1 MADALG
7 GIPRLG
13 FAADRAG
20 GDDAELLAQLQELED
35 GEGGGGDDD
44 EEAELQ
50 RALAGL
56 SGGGEELGLMS
67 ALRGMD
73 DEAAALERELAGATS
88 GPVRPGLAE
97 RAVQEKR
104 RAVALKR
111 EGKIAE
117 AREALRRSKVLQ
129 AEADACGHEGDAM
142 AGFSGADGP
151 SLLDASQGAQA
162 ALDEANA
169 VLRASVNVQS
179 AVESEENECDPEL
192 LDDLRKLFNA
202 SDPAAGGEAAPPA
215 VDPKQ
220 LEAQVKAAKL
230 KAVALKRA
238 GDLAGA
244 REALRHSKEL
254 QATLLQKLGD
264 GGQEEGAGAGTGP
277 GGSAP
282 SASELK
288 RKAVE
293 LRRQGDLPGARA
305 ALRAAKE
312 LQKKESIL
320 NTGPG

>member
-7 GIPRLG
+7 SIPRLG
-13 FAADRAG
+13 FAADRG
-20 GDDAELLAQLQELED
+20 EGDDAELLAQLQDLGDED
-35 GEGGGGDDD
+35 GGSGGGDEDD
-44 EEAELQ
+44 LAEIQ

-56 SGGGEELGLMS
+56 SSSGGEELGLMS

-73 DEAAALERELAGATS
+73 DEAAALERELAGAAS

-97 RAVQEKR
+97 RAAQEKR

-129 AEADACGHEGDAM
+129 AEADACGNGGDAM
-142 AGFSGADGP
+142 AGISGADGP
-151 SLLDASQGAQA
+151 SLLNASQGAKA

-179 AVESEENECDPEL
+179 AVESEENVCDPEL

-202 SDPAAGGEAAPPA
+202 SDPAAGDEAAPPPE
-215 VDPKQ
+215 DPKQ

-254 QATLLQKLGD
+254 QATLLQKFGD
-264 GGQEEGAGAGTGP
+264 GGQEEGAGGGTGP

-293 LRRQGDLPGARA
+293 LRRQGDMEGARA

-312 LQKKESIL
+312 LQKKEAS
-320 NTGPG
+320 